1 MKQLAELLPVVLFF
15 IAYQL
20 DGNVVS
26 AGDWSYR
33 FDGIYSATAVLM
45 LATVAQIVLTRL
57 ITGHI
62 EKRLLLLGAV
72 VLAFGGATLVLRNQ
86 LFIQWKPTM
95 FNWALALV
103 FIVMRRWT
111 RRSVLERAMGA
122 QLTMPRQA
130 WDRLD
135 RLWIG
140 NFLVVGALNLFVAYR
155 FSEATWVSYKL
166 WSAIGFTLLLSVL
179 TVLLLMPYLRAAG
192 EEPGSD
198 AP

>member
-1 MKQLAELLPVVLFF
+1 MKQLAELVPIVLFF
-15 IAYQL
+15 VVYQL

-26 AGDWSYR
+26 VGEWSYR

-45 LATVAQIVLTRL
+45 LATVVQIVLTRAL
-57 ITGHI
+57 TGHL

-72 VLAFGGATLVLRNQ
+72 VLVFGGATLALRNQ

-103 FIVMRRWT
+103 FIATRWWT
-111 RRSVLERAMGA
+111 GRSVMERAIGE

-140 NFLVVGALNLFVAYR
+140 NFLVVGALNLYVAYR

-179 TVLLLMPYLRAAG
+179 TVLLLMPHLRAAG
-192 EEPGSD
+192 EEPGQD
-198 AP
+198 AH

>member
-1 MKQLAELLPVVLFF
+1 MKQLAELVPIVLFF
-15 IAYQL
+15 VAYQL

-26 AGDWSYR
+26 AGEWSYR

-45 LATVAQIVLTRL
+45 LATAAQIVLTRL
-57 ITGHI
+57 VTGHL

-72 VLAFGGATLVLRNQ
+72 VLLFGGATLVLRNQ

-103 FIVMRRWT
+103 FIAMRWWTGCSVM
-111 RRSVLERAMGA
+111 ERAMGE
-122 QLTMPRQA
+122 QLTVPRQA

-179 TVLLLMPYLRAAG
+179 TVLLLLPYLRAAG
-192 EEPGSD
+192 EEPGQD
-198 AP
+198 AR

>member
-111 RRSVLERAMGA
+111 RRSVLERAMGE